1 MNDATEKNIL
11 STLDNLVKVADSV
24 QTMLKTLKKAPTTE
38 ELVEFKNNAKLLKEA
53 DASLRMEFY
62 R

>member
-11 STLDNLVKVADSV
+11 SILDNLVKVSENSQA
-24 QTMLKTLKKAPTTE
+24 MLKTIPQGITFEA
-38 ELVEFKNNAKLLKEA
+38 ELQKNAKLLKEA